1 MYDLT
6 LGQISDIVG
15 GKLIGDPAIKV
26 SGISI
31 DSRSCAAG
39 DLFAAIVGERVDGH
53 DYVGQAVSNGASALL
68 TSKQVEGSQV
78 IVPASPDALDPVI
91 HAIAKVSSHVRSLM
105 RGATFL

>member
-6 LGQISDIVG
+6 LGQICDIVG
-15 GKLIGDPAIKV
+15 GELIGDPTIKV

-31 DSRSCAAG
+31 DSRSCASG

-53 DYVGQAVSNGASALL
+53 DYVGQAISNGASALL

-78 IVPASPDALDPVI
+78 IVPASPDALI
-91 HAIAKVSSHVRSLM
+91 QSFM
-105 RGATFL
+105 RLQRFHPMSDL